1 MSKGRFKQAGGIVA
15 GLGLGAFGGFLAGLL
30 RKRPPTGYTRS
41 LRQPVPSED
50 EQTGGAATAAAEPT
64 QPRR

>member
-1 MSKGRFKQAGGIVA
+1 MSKGRFKQAGGVVA

-30 RKRPPTGYTRS
+30 RARPPTVYTRS

-50 EQTGGAATAAAEPT
+50 EAAGESATAPTEPT